1 MHSSAFNKHYQGNY
15 RRKTKTPGRWP
26 TPKQALHRVVDE
38 EYGPYHM
45 GTRGTPQG
53 AVLSP
58 VYFSITM
65 LYLPRRLAK
74 VRSLAQRCNY
84 RAQCAAPLICKKSG
98 TTCTCSPPRNF
109 AQLCPK

>member
-1 MHSSAFNKHYQGNY
+1 MEATVRYFYLVCIAALLTNIIKGTTGAKLKHPVGGQ
-15 RRKTKTPGRWP
+15 
-26 TPKQALHRVVDE
+26 
-38 EYGPYHM
+38 
-45 GTRGTPQG
+45 PQN
-53 AVLSP
+53 
-58 VYFSITM
+58 
-65 LYLPRRLAK
+65 K